1 MNNNISLQ
9 KRIVFGLLF
18 FGGVTFSYAS
28 AVGEK
33 GTSSFPEVVMQQQ
46 VVTVKGIVTD
56 MRGEP
61 LIGASVI
68 IEGTQNGLITDME
81 GAFTIQASVGQKLE
95 ISYVG
100 YETQIIPI
108 TNSERRLKITLRENT
123 QLIDE
128 VVVVAYGA
136 QKKANLTGSISSV
149 KVDEINDIPVS
160 NTASLLQGRM
170 SGVTVSSYSAQP
182 GVEGDMEIR
191 IRGINT
197 FGDSNPMVLIDGV
210 EGSLSSVAPNDIENI
225 SVLKDA
231 ASASIYGVRAAN
243 GVILVTTK
251 QGREGKNTLSYNGS
265 YGVQQATV
273 LPTYINSWE
282 WATLYN
288 EQNEA
293 MGDVSTNYTPEMI
306 QQMKDGSNPDLFANT
321 RWSDKIFRSAPI
333 QTHHLSMTGGNS
345 TSRYM
350 GSVGYVGQDG
360 IMEGTSTDRFNF
372 RLNADSKFIDMIT
385 VGLNVSGNHEEVK
398 EPTIGTYYVF
408 ENLKWHSH
416 PSVPYKYSNGEWGF
430 VDGNDKM
437 QAIKNPAYST
447 TVTAKTKYSRFDGK
461 AFLEIEP
468 IKNLSI
474 KTSFAYQYNQY
485 NTISAEPAYITQD
498 SYGNPVGGSSGINYL
513 NETYYSETQWIN
525 ENLITYHFNVSGHA
539 VNILLGQSN
548 QYNNYRT
555 TTASGQD
562 LPSDNIEVL
571 NGALSTSASGDA
583 AEAALRS
590 FFGRIN
596 YNYKDR
602 YLAEFNLRRDESSR
616 IPKKN
621 RAGYFPSMSVGWN
634 VAQEAF
640 MENLDFISQL
650 KIRGSWGKLGNQE
663 IGYYPFDQYL
673 SVGNNYVWGDGKVSG
688 VAISSLANPD
698 IKWETT
704 TTTDIGIDLG
714 FWGNKLTLTADYF
727 YKKTEDILLQLP
739 IPGIVGVSTEPYINA
754 GSVKN
759 EGWEFALGYNDQ
771 WGDWKFGANL
781 NLSTVKNEILDLNGK
796 ESWIQDWTIN
806 LEGHPINAYYGYVAD
821 GLYRTQAEVDE
832 ANTNNTI
839 GGGALKKGD
848 IRYMDISGPDGT
860 PDGVV
865 DTYDRTVIGNP
876 FPKLTYGFGLNAAYK
891 GFDFSA
897 FFQGVAGVDR
907 VVMDFPTV
915 SGNVTT
921 AFLDRY
927 SESANPN
934 GNFPRLGNGDYNS
947 QPSSFWIKDA
957 SYLRLKNIELGYS
970 FKQEWIRKAKLER
983 LRIYVSAQ
991 NILTF
996 TGIDDYDPEK
1006 YGTDTRGYAYPNAKT
1021 FSVGLNVTL

>member
-1 MNNNISLQ
+1 MNKQHVLQ
-9 KRIVFGLLF
+9 RRIIFGLLF
-18 FGGVTFSYAS
+18 LGGVTFSYAS
-28 AVGEK
+28 TEK
-33 GTSSFPEVVMQQQ
+33 DLGSSTSAITQQA
-46 VVTVKGIVTD
+46 VTVKGSVKD
-56 MRGEP
+56 AAGEAI
-61 LIGASVI
+61 IGASVVV
-68 IEGTQNGLITDME
+68 EGTTNGLITDVD
-81 GAFTIQASVGQKLE
+81 GHFSIQASVGQNLV
-95 ISYVG
+95 ISYIG
-100 YETQIIPI
+100 YETQVVKIVRANQQINI
-108 TNSERRLKITLRENT
+108 VLKESSE
-123 QLIDE
+123 LIDE
-128 VVVVAYGA
+128 VVAVAYGT
-136 QKKANLTGSISSV
+136 QKKANLTGAVSSV
-149 KVDEINDIPVS
+149 KVNDIKDIPVS
-160 NTASLLQGRM
+160 NTSSLLQGRM
-170 SGVTVSSYSAQP
+170 SGVTVSSFSAQP
-182 GVEGDMEIR
+182 GAEGDVEIR

-210 EGSLSSVAPNDIENI
+210 EGSLNSVSPNDIENI

-243 GVILVTTK
+243 GVVLVTTK
-251 QGREGKNTLSYNGS
+251 RGNADKKTLSYSGS
-265 YGVQQATV
+265 YGVQKATV
-273 LPTYINSWE
+273 LPTYINSWD

-293 MGDVSTNYTPEMI
+293 MGDVTSNYTPEMI
-306 QQMKDGSNPDLFANT
+306 QQMKDGSRPDLFANT

-333 QTHHLSMTGGNS
+333 QTHHLSMSGGNA
-345 TSRYM
+345 TSHYM

-372 RLNADSKFIDMIT
+372 RLNADSKFIDIIT
-385 VGLNVSGNHEEVK
+385 LGLNVSGNHEEVE

-408 ENLKWHSH
+408 EQMKWHSR

-437 QAIKNPAYST
+437 QAIKNPAYAT
-447 TVTAKTKYSRFDGK
+447 TITSKKKYSRFDGK

-474 KTSFAYQYNQY
+474 KTSFAYQYNQW
-485 NTISAEPAYITQD
+485 NSIGAEPAYIPQD
-498 SYGNPVGGSSGINYL
+498 SYGNPVGGSGKNYL
-513 NETYYSETQWIN
+513 TDAYYSETQWIN
-525 ENLITYHFNVSGHA
+525 ENIITYHFDVNGHA
-539 VNILLGQSN
+539 FNFLLGQSN
-548 QYNNYRT
+548 QYNNFRS
-555 TTASGQD
+555 TTATGED
-562 LPSDNIEVL
+562 LPSDNITVL
-571 NGALSTSASGDA
+571 NGALSTSAKGDA

-590 FFGRIN
+590 FFGRVN

-621 RAGYFPSMSVGWN
+621 RTGYFPSVSVGWN
-634 VAQEAF
+634 IAQEAF
-640 MENLDFISQL
+640 MEKYSFISQL
-650 KIRGSWGKLGNQE
+650 KLRGSWGELGNQE
-663 IGYYPFDQYL
+663 IGYYPFAQYIGL
-673 SVGNNYVWGDGKVSG
+673 GNNYVWGDNKVSG

-704 TTTDIGIDLG
+704 ATTDIGIDAAFLN
-714 FWGNKLTLTADYF
+714 NKITLTADYF
-727 YKKTEDILLQLP
+727 YKKTSDILLQLP
-739 IPGIVGVSTEPYINA
+739 IPGIVGISTEPYVNA
-754 GSVKN
+754 ASVKN

-771 WGDWKFGANL
+771 WGDWKFGANV
-781 NLSTVKNEILDLNGK
+781 NFSKVKNEILDLHGK
-796 ESWIQDWTIN
+796 DSWITDWSIN
-806 LEGHPINAYYGYVAD
+806 LEGHPINSYYGYVAD

-832 ANTNNTI
+832 ANEKNSV
-839 GGGALKKGD
+839 GGGALKLGD
-848 IRYMDISGPDGT
+848 IRYKDVSGPEGK

-876 FPKLTYGFGLNAAYK
+876 FPDFTYGFGLNAAYK
-891 GFDFSA
+891 GFDLSA

-907 VVMDFPTV
+907 IVMDYPTV

-947 QPSSFWIKDA
+947 QPSSFWLKDA

-991 NILTF
+991 NILTI

-1006 YGTDTRGYAYPNAKT
+1006 YGTDTRGHAYPNAKT
-1021 FSVGLNVTL
+1021 FSVGLNITL

>member
-1 MNNNISLQ
+1 MNKQHVLQ
-9 KRIVFGLLF
+9 RRIVFGLLF
-18 FGGVTFSYAS
+18 LGGVSLSYAS
-28 AVGEK
+28 TEK
-33 GTSSFPEVVMQQQ
+33 DFEFSASAITQQA
-46 VVTVKGIVTD
+46 VTVQGSVKD
-56 MRGEP
+56 AAGEAI
-61 LIGASVI
+61 IGASVVV
-68 IEGTQNGLITDME
+68 EGTTNGLITDVN
-81 GAFTIQASVGQKLE
+81 GHFSIRASVGQNLV

-100 YETQIIPI
+100 YETQVVKVARVNQQINIVLKES
-108 TNSERRLKITLRENT
+108 SE
-123 QLIDE
+123 LIDE
-128 VVVVAYGA
+128 VVVVAYGT
-136 QKKANLTGSISSV
+136 QKKANLTGAVASV
-149 KVDEINDIPVS
+149 KVNDIKDIPVS

-170 SGVTVSSYSAQP
+170 SGVTVSSFSAQP
-182 GVEGDMEIR
+182 GAEGDVEIR

-197 FGDSNPMVLIDGV
+197 FGDSNPMILIDGV
-210 EGSLSSVAPNDIENI
+210 EGSLNSVSPNDIENI

-243 GVILVTTK
+243 GVVLVTTK
-251 QGREGKNTLSYNGS
+251 RGNTDKKTLSYSGS
-265 YGVQQATV
+265 YGVQKATI
-273 LPTYINSWE
+273 LPTYINSWD

-293 MGDVSTNYTPEMI
+293 MGDVTTNYTPEMI
-306 QQMKDGSNPDLFANT
+306 QQMKDGSRPDLFANT

-333 QTHHLSMTGGNS
+333 QTHHLSMSGGNAAS
-345 TSRYM
+345 HYM
-350 GSVGYVGQDG
+350 GSVGYMGQDG

-372 RLNADSKFIDMIT
+372 RLNADSKFIDIIT
-385 VGLNVSGNHEEVK
+385 LGLNVSGNHEEVE

-408 ENLKWHSH
+408 EQMKWHSR
-416 PSVPYKYSNGEWGF
+416 PSVPYKYSDGEWGF

-437 QAIKNPAYST
+437 QAIKNPAYAT
-447 TVTAKTKYSRFDGK
+447 TITSKKKYSRFDGK

-474 KTSFAYQYNQY
+474 KTSFAYQYNQW
-485 NTISAEPAYITQD
+485 NSISAEPAYIPHD
-498 SYGNPVGGSSGINYL
+498 SNGNPVGGSGKNYL
-513 NETYYSETQWIN
+513 TDAYYSETQWIN
-525 ENLITYHFNVSGHA
+525 ENLITYHFDVNGHA
-539 VNILLGQSN
+539 FNFLLGQSN
-548 QYNNYRT
+548 QYNNFRS
-555 TTASGQD
+555 TTATGED
-562 LPSDNIEVL
+562 LPSDNISVL
-571 NGALSTSASGDA
+571 NGALSTSAKGDA

-590 FFGRIN
+590 FFGRVN

-621 RAGYFPSMSVGWN
+621 RTGYFPSVSVGWN
-634 VAQEAF
+634 IAQEAF
-640 MENLDFISQL
+640 MEKYNFINQL
-650 KIRGSWGKLGNQE
+650 KLRGSWGELGNQE
-663 IGYYPFDQYL
+663 IGYYPFAQYIGL
-673 SVGNNYVWGDGKVSG
+673 GNNYVWGDNKVSG

-704 TTTDIGIDLG
+704 ATTDIGIDAAFLN
-714 FWGNKLTLTADYF
+714 NKITLTADYF
-727 YKKTEDILLQLP
+727 YKKTSDILLQLP
-739 IPGIVGVSTEPYINA
+739 IPGIVGIATEPYVNA
-754 GSVKN
+754 ASVKN

-771 WGDWKFGANL
+771 WGDWKFGANV
-781 NLSTVKNEILDLNGK
+781 NFSKVKNEILDLHGK
-796 ESWIQDWTIN
+796 DSWITDWSIN
-806 LEGHPINAYYGYVAD
+806 LEGHPINSYYGYVAD

-832 ANTNNTI
+832 ANEKNSV
-839 GGGALKKGD
+839 GGGALKLGD
-848 IRYMDISGPDGT
+848 IRYKDVSGPDGK

-876 FPKLTYGFGLNAAYK
+876 FPDFTYGFGLNAAYK
-891 GFDFSA
+891 GFDLSA

-907 VVMDFPTV
+907 VVMDYPTI

-921 AFLDRY
+921 VFLDRY

-947 QPSSFWIKDA
+947 RPSSFWLKDA

-991 NILTF
+991 NILTI

-1006 YGTDTRGYAYPNAKT
+1006 YGSDTRGHAYPNAKT
-1021 FSVGLNVTL
+1021 FSVGLNITL